1 MIPQGFEVFALP
13 FILLVLFITPF
24 VLGGLLENSPPYDG
38 RGVCRDASPMSKR
51 MSFYHSM
58 WMNQDE

>member
-1 MIPQGFEVFALP
+1 MIGFLQDFIIIIILLVIFVLP
-13 FILLVLFITPF
+13 FIL
-24 VLGGLLENSPPYDG
+24 GCLLENSPPYDG
-38 RGVCRDASPMSKR
+38 QGVCRDNSPMTKR

>member
-1 MIPQGFEVFALP
+1 MIDFLQDFIIPIILLVVFVLP
-13 FILLVLFITPF
+13 FIL
-24 VLGGLLENSPPYDG
+24 GSLLENSPPYDG
-38 RGVCRDASPMSKR
+38 QGVCRDSSPMEKR